1 MHSVLGNDVSLV
13 FLCQTHWLQSVSFS
27 HKQPSITAQSE
38 VFEVS
43 TSRGR
48 TQPFSTVATAMNSPF
63 LLKMRASSDRPS
75 PGIWLPCRT
84 FRSSVPETSI
94 RGQDCK
100 SWLIGIKSPPE
111 TR

>member
-48 TQPFSTVATAMNSPF
+48 TQPFSTAATAMNSPF
-63 LLKMRASSDRPS
+63 LLKMRANSASAS
-75 PGIWLPCRT
+75 PGIWLPCMT
-84 FRSSVPETSI
+84 LISSAPETSI
-94 RGQDCK
+94 RGQDSK
-100 SWLIGIKSPPE
+100 SRLMGIKSE
-111 TR
+111 ADTR